1 MRESPLM
8 HEQKEPAER
17 SLSVALTQWGATR
30 DLPSN
35 LDIATD
41 MIREASI
48 KHADLVVL
56 PENCLCLGTNLEMRA
71 AALSVES
78 APVLK
83 LKKAAADAG
92 VTVVLGGFKRK
103 DRSGDVRNT
112 ALVIGDSGE
121 IVGGYD
127 KIHLFDAK
135 V

>member
-1 MRESPLM
+1 M

-103 DRSGDVRNT
+103 DRS
-112 ALVIGDSGE
+112 VIWGE
-121 IVGGYD
+121 RLFLAVGRSEEY
-127 KIHLFDAK
+127 HLRLRVQCWGGPDIAAPP